1 MTVDENKD
9 SETTSLTPSESKP
22 TQSFQENQ
30 KQWLIQSE
38 ELFDKKQFSGWFLFL
53 NFNFLDKL
61 HLKNK
66 TKHAACLECINNL
79 QASVQNQL
87 SPSASSSTVSSFSS
101 DVQHIHQI
109 NETKIS
115 MNKTLC
121 ELALSSYKNSNQFK
135 QKLKQ
140 ISSQVET

>member
-66 TKHAACLECINNL
+66 TCSLL
-79 QASVQNQL
+79 G
-87 SPSASSSTVSSFSS
+87 
-101 DVQHIHQI
+101 
-109 NETKIS
+109 
-115 MNKTLC
+115 M
-121 ELALSSYKNSNQFK
+121 YK
-135 QKLKQ
+135 
-140 ISSQVET
+140 